1 MNAVILDTD
10 VVSEVLKQRNPAVIG
25 KAAAYLRAY
34 GQFTFSAFTRFEIIR
49 GYKEKAASTQLG
61 RFHAFCQHSV
71 ILPVTDAIFDRASD
85 LWAAGRGGGHPTGDA
100 DLIIAATAMEQGLE
114 LVTGNTAHYAWIHGL
129 AIADWRTP

>member
-1 MNAVILDTD
+1 MNTVILDTD
-10 VVSEVLKQRNPAVIG
+10 IVSEVLKQRSPAVIA

-71 ILPVTDAIFDRASD
+71 ILPVTVRSSTGPVISG
-85 LWAAGRGGGHPTGDA
+85 LWGDVV
-100 DLIIAATAMEQGLE
+100 ATPPAM
-114 LVTGNTAHYAWIHGL
+114 
-129 AIADWRTP
+129 RT